1 MIKTFIA
8 ILMCA
13 GFALAQEDSG
23 PPPEPSPDTPACDNH
38 FKSAHKCACGKAM
51 KCHGRIDEPPDPEV
65 PGMKWCSQYCVKSK
79 CLCIGPCETMRRTSV
94 KNAGM
99 STSAWGAM
107 AGWIMFGAWAWTGMR
122 RKDDHAS

>member
-1 MIKTFIA
+1 
-8 ILMCA
+8 MCA

-51 KCHGRIDEPPDPEV
+51 KCHGHIDDAPDAAA
-65 PGMKWCSQYCVKSK
+65 GTKWCTQYCKK
-79 CLCIGPCETMRRTSV
+79 DRCGCIGPCETMRRTTV
-94 KNAGM
+94 KSAGV
-99 STSAWGAM
+99 SPWWWGVLAFAWVA
-107 AGWIMFGAWAWTGMR
+107 AVRIFRTIKR